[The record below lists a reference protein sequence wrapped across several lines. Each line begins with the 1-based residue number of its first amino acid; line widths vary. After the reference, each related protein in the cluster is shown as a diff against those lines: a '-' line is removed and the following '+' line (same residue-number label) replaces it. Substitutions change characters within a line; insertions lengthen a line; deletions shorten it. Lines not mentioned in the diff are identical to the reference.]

1 MKFCEKHFEKNFC
14 HKFPVL
20 KRKFNKF
27 IKKKDS
33 PKIVTIACNMK
44 GCLIFSTFILWIVPN
59 LVKYTYGW
67 LSLEQYPKI
76 GKKIWCYSF
85 NQSTSPNRRRLQYTY
100 FGTVQTL
107 IKLIWDGPTK
117 GKYLN
122 FGVPSQKGGKKPF
135 GVPRP
140 HYKLI
145 RVTLYYVI

>member
-1 MKFCEKHFEKNFC
+1 ME
-14 HKFPVL
+14 
-20 KRKFNKF
+20 
-27 IKKKDS
+27 KKKRFTKNCYNCLQHERLL
-33 PKIVTIACNMK
+33 KIFYFHTLNSQTW
-44 GCLIFSTFILWIVPN
+44 LNILMDDCH
-59 LVKYTYGW
+59 
-67 LSLEQYPKI
+67 LSNIQKLE
-76 GKKIWCYSF
+76 KKFWCYSF
-85 NQSTSPNRRRLQYTY
+85 NLSTSCKRRRLQYTY